1 MADFEHV
8 FFAYWEPSR
17 RIPLDK
23 NMFKS
28 AIAPLEQRF

>member
-8 FFAYWEPSR
+8 FAYWEVSL